1 MRVVVINDR
10 GGGRGYDS
18 SCCPGGRRGFGSRD
32 RVRVRR
38 SGMLYWC
45 GPMAAG
51 AQIHDSADRYW
62 WLDNCGVDGTVGRQV
77 ISLGTN
83 GR

>member
-1 MRVVVINDR
+1 MRVIVIKDR
-10 GGGRGYDS
+10 GGGRGYGS
-18 SCCPGGRRGFGSRD
+18 SCCPGGRRGFGQRD
-32 RVRVRR
+32 RVRARR

-45 GPMAAG
+45 GPRDAG
-51 AQIHDSADRYW
+51 AQIYDCADRYW